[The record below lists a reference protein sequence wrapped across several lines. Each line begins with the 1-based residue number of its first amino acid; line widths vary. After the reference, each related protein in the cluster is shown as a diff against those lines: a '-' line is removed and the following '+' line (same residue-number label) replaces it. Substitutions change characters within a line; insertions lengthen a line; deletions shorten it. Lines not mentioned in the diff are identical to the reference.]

1 MKDMIVA
8 IAIIA
13 LLGFG
18 YWQMGQLDHYL
29 FHTKIQR
36 NLSSRVLFAGKKWFR
51 KMKRHFAALRQA
63 QHNPRTRNI
72 SRRPSNRS
80 SHTPYAI

>member
-36 NLSSRVLFAGKKWFR
+36 NLSTRVLFAG
-51 KMKRHFAALRQA
+51 
-63 QHNPRTRNI
+63 
-72 SRRPSNRS
+72 
-80 SHTPYAI
+80 